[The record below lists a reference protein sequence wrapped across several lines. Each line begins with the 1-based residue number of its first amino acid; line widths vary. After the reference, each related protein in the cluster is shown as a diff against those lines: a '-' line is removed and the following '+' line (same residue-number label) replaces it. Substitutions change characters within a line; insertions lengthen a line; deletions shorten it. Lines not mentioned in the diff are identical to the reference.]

1 MAAQITARWIA
12 EGVLRSDGL
21 ESLPVEFDGPVWLDI
36 SEPDEA
42 ALEAVSARFPLPPL
56 AIEDCLHFPQRPK
69 LDAYHEQSFLI
80 WLLPQM
86 LVGSGVTAHEIDIF
100 LGEEHLI
107 TVHRADV
114 PALDLIMGHADA
126 FLARGAEWTL
136 HAILDAAV
144 DEVFPLVEM
153 LSDDLEEL
161 EDLMLSDAR
170 PEYLQR
176 LYVAKRAL
184 VGLHKIVSPE
194 RDVVR
199 GLARLEAFVEPDA
212 YMYFQDVGD
221 HLARLADQ
229 IDTYRD
235 VANGT
240 MDIYLSSQSNRLNGI
255 MKQLTVVATIF
266 MPLTLISGIYGM
278 NVLKGMWPPT
288 EAGWSFAVIIAAM
301 LLIAVWM
308 VAFFRRKEWW

>member
-1 MAAQITARWIA
+1 MAARITARWIA
-12 EGVLRSDGL
+12 EGVLRSDGI
-21 ESLPVEFDGPVWLDI
+21 ESVPVDFAGPIWIDI
-36 SEPDEA
+36 EEPDEA
-42 ALEAVSARFPLPPL
+42 ALNAVSARFPLPPL
-56 AIEDCLHFPQRPK
+56 AVEDCLHFPQRPK
-69 LDAYHEQSFLI
+69 LDAYHAQTFLI

-86 LVGSGVTAHEIDIF
+86 LIGDGVESHEIDIF

-107 TVHRADV
+107 TVHRADS
-114 PALDLIMGHADA
+114 PALDRVMDHADA
-126 FLARGAEWTL
+126 YLARGAEWTL

-144 DEVFPLVEM
+144 DEVFPIVDS
-153 LSDDLEEL
+153 LSDEL
-161 EDLMLSDAR
+161 EQLQDLMISDAR
-170 PEYLQR
+170 PEHLQR
-176 LYVAKRAL
+176 LYAAKRAL
-184 VGLHKIVSPE
+184 VRLHKVISPE

-229 IDTYRD
+229 IDTYRE

-240 MDIYLSSQSNRLNGI
+240 MDIYLSSQSNRMNGI

-278 NVLKGMWPPT
+278 NVLDGMWPPHN
-288 EAGWSFAVIIAAM
+288 AAWSFAAVIGAM
-301 LLIAVWM
+301 LVIAIWM
-308 VAFFRRKEWW
+308 MVFFRRRDWW

>member
-1 MAAQITARWIA
+1 MAAHITVRWIA

-21 ESLPVEFDGPVWLDI
+21 DSVPAGFVGPVWVDV
-36 SEPDEA
+36 SDPDEA
-42 ALEAVSARFPLPPL
+42 ALDAVAARFPLPPL
-56 AIEDCLHFPQRPK
+56 AMEDCLHYPQRPK
-69 LDAYHEQSFLI
+69 LDAYHDQTFLI
-80 WLLPQM
+80 WLLPQVV
-86 LVGSGVTAHEIDIF
+86 VGDGLTSHELDVF

-114 PALDLIMGHADA
+114 PALDRIIKHADA
-126 FLARGAEWTL
+126 YLVRGAEWTL

-144 DEVFPLVEM
+144 DEVFPIVEV
-153 LSDDLEEL
+153 LSDELEQL
-161 EDLMLSDAR
+161 EDLMISDAR
-170 PEYLQR
+170 PVHLQR
-176 LYVAKRAL
+176 LYRAKRAL
-184 VGLHKIVSPE
+184 VELHKIVSPE

-221 HLARLADQ
+221 HLARVADQ

-235 VANGT
+235 VASGA
-240 MDIYLSSQSNRLNGI
+240 MDIYLSAQSNRMNQI

-278 NVLKGMWPPT
+278 NVLRGMWPPA
-288 EAGWSFAVIIAAM
+288 EAGWSFAAIIGSMIIIAVGM
-301 LLIAVWM
+301 
-308 VAFFRRKEWW
+308 FTYFRRKDWW

>member
-1 MAAQITARWIA
+1 VAALITARWIA
-12 EGVLRSDGL
+12 EGVLRSGGL
-21 ESLPVEFDGPVWLDI
+21 ESVPADFPGPLWIDVA
-36 SEPDEA
+36 EPDEE

-69 LDAYHEQSFLI
+69 MDAYHGQTFLI

-86 LVGSGVTAHEIDIF
+86 LIGDGVESHEIDIF

-107 TVHRADV
+107 TVHRADS
-114 PALDLIMGHADA
+114 PALDRIMGHADA
-126 FLARGAEWTL
+126 YLARGVEWTL

-144 DEVFPLVEM
+144 DEVFPIVEAI
-153 LSDDLEEL
+153 SDEL
-161 EDLMLSDAR
+161 EQLQDLMIADAR
-170 PEYLQR
+170 TEHLQR
-176 LYVAKRAL
+176 LYAAKRAL
-184 VGLHKIVSPE
+184 VRLHKVVSPE

-221 HLARLADQ
+221 HLARLGDT
-229 IDTYRD
+229 IDTYRE

-278 NVLKGMWPPT
+278 NVLKGMWPP
-288 EAGWSFAVIIAAM
+288 ADAAWSFAAVIGAMAVIA
-301 LLIAVWM
+301 IWM
-308 VAFFRRKEWW
+308 VVFFRRRDWW

>member
-1 MAAQITARWIA
+1 LAAQITARWIA

-21 ESLPVEFDGPVWLDI
+21 ESVPADPTGPVWIDV
-36 SEPDEA
+36 SEPDED
-42 ALEAVSARFPLPPL
+42 ALKAVSARFPLPTL
-56 AIEDCLHFPQRPK
+56 AMEDCLHYPQRPK
-69 LDAYHEQSFLI
+69 LDTYHDQTFLI
-80 WLLPQM
+80 WLLPQV
-86 LVGSGVTAHEIDIF
+86 LTGDGYSAHEIDIF

-114 PALDLIMGHADA
+114 PALDRIMQNA
-126 FLARGAEWTL
+126 LANLERGVEWTL

-144 DEVFPLVEM
+144 DEVFPVVEV
-153 LSDDLEEL
+153 LSDQLERL
-161 EDLMLSDAR
+161 EDVMLADAR
-170 PEYLQR
+170 PEYLHD
-176 LYVAKRAL
+176 LYTAKRAL
-184 VGLHKIVSPE
+184 VMLHKIVSPE

-199 GLARLEAFVEPDA
+199 GLARLEAFIEPDA

-221 HLARLADQ
+221 HLARLTDQ

-278 NVLKGMWPPT
+278 NVLKGMWPPS
-288 EAGWSFAVIIAAM
+288 EAGWSFPVIIGAMAVIAI
-301 LLIAVWM
+301 WM
-308 VAFFRRKEWW
+308 VAFFRRKDWW

>member
-1 MAAQITARWIA
+1 MAALITARWIA
-12 EGVLRSDGL
+12 EGVLHSDGL
-21 ESLPVEFDGPVWLDI
+21 ASIPSDFTGPVWIDVA
-36 SEPDEA
+36 EPDAE
-42 ALEAVSARFPLPPL
+42 ALEAVSARFPLPSL

-69 LDAYHEQSFLI
+69 LDAYHEQSFII

-86 LVGSGVTAHEIDIF
+86 LIGDGVESHEIDMF

-107 TVHRADV
+107 TVHRADS
-114 PALDLIMGHADA
+114 PALDRIMQQADA
-126 FLARGAEWTL
+126 YLARGAEWTL

-144 DEVFPLVEM
+144 DEVFPIVEA
-153 LSDDLEEL
+153 LSDEL
-161 EDLMLSDAR
+161 EQLQDLMIADAR
-170 PEYLQR
+170 PEHLQR
-176 LYVAKRAL
+176 LYAAKRAL
-184 VGLHKIVSPE
+184 VRLHKVVSPE

-221 HLARLADQ
+221 HLARLGDT
-229 IDTYRD
+229 IDTYRE

-240 MDIYLSSQSNRLNGI
+240 MDIYLSSQSNRMNGI

-278 NVLKGMWPPT
+278 NVLKGMWPPAD
-288 EAGWSFAVIIAAM
+288 AGWSFAAIMAAM
-301 LLIAVWM
+301 ALIAVWM
-308 VAFFRRKEWW
+308 MLFFRRRDWW